1 MHEIYT
7 RIDRFSLEFLEQIGA
22 AYAASSNVKN
32 LDTWY
37 RRLDELTL
45 ALQRGTAT
53 YRQIEDHIFEL
64 KVIQYLNVTFPGI
77 GLVYEPQGI
86 VANGRNCDLS
96 ANFGGRDY
104 LIEIKSFHPE
114 SRQRAIPAEHIAPNN
129 NVVMDGVSYHYY
141 QATRGHLIDVVLAT
155 EDKITNYQPQFKTVL
170 AVPDGF
176 FLHTEDLRDFVFIY
190 RNNRPRADDPLGPMT
205 MHNLRR
211 EFSGAITEFWAMP
224 FPQQSFDCTH
234 NRMPTVIAPFAR
246 DDRPV
251 AI

>member
-1 MHEIYT
+1 MDEIYS
-7 RIDRFSLEFLEQIGA
+7 RIDRFFLGFLEQIAA
-22 AYAASSNVKN
+22 AYASSSNVEN
-32 LDTWY
+32 LEAWY
-37 RRLDELTL
+37 HRLDELTL

-64 KVIQYLNVTFPGI
+64 KVMHYLTTTFPGL

-86 VANGRNCDLS
+86 DANGRNCDLS
-96 ANFGGRDY
+96 GKFADRHY

-114 SRQRAIPAEHIAPNN
+114 SRQRAVPVEYIAPNN
-129 NVVMDGVSYHYY
+129 NVVMDDVSYHYY

-155 EDKITNYQPQFKTVL
+155 EDKIANFQPGSKTVL

-176 FLHTEDLRDFVFIY
+176 YLRAEDLRDFVFIY
-190 RNNRPRADDPLGPMT
+190 RNGRPRADDPLGPMT
-205 MHNLRR
+205 MHNLRKP
-211 EFSGAITEFWAMP
+211 FSGAISEFWAMP
-224 FPQQSFDCTH
+224 FPQQSFYCTH
-234 NRMPTVIAPFAR
+234 DRLPKVIGPLAR